1 MDNSSSTSWFG
12 NLKKKMTNLYNTAKG
27 TPVETTPILPPLN
40 GGSKKK
46 RLRKYRKSR
55 KGTKRVR
62 FSKKHKVY
70 TVRRYRK

>member
-46 RLRKYRKSR
+46 KVEEIPKVE
-55 KGTKRVR
+55 KGYQASS
-62 FSKKHKVY
+62 F
-70 TVRRYRK
+70 